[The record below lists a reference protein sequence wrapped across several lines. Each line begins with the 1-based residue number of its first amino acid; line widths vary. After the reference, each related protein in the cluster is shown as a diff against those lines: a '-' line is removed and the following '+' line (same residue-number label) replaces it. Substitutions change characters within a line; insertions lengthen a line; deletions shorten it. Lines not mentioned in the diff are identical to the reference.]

1 MLEEEKWRK
10 KELEFS
16 AFFCSYGEFK
26 KKNCTH
32 FGHHSKQCGHLQG
45 HFEMFCKSCYLLY
58 YMYVYVLL
66 RWVEVE
72 IAEQL
77 SHVFL
82 VKKGLLVLLLG
93 AVSISASFQEV
104 LKCKHLHQSYFSHTL
119 TVVKMSIRA
128 VIVLHSG
135 AKKNSNSA
143 IFLSEAEN
151 FKSRNI

>member
-1 MLEEEKWRK
+1 MENLRK
-10 KELEFS
+10 KTARILVIILNSVAIYRVISRCS
-16 AFFCSYGEFK
+16 AK
-26 KKNCTH
+26 VVI
-32 FGHHSKQCGHLQG
+32 
-45 HFEMFCKSCYLLY
+45 Y
-58 YMYVYVLL
+58 YTICMYVLL